1 MEVMRQVNIF
11 GLLRTGYEDLFHLVD
26 SDTEYL
32 NKRLH
37 ELDSQTRAQNG
48 IMVGVHVRHG
58 DRSPL
63 EFKYQRS
70 YIPLEHYADAAQDFI
85 ANLNSIKNGS
95 KPTHLSETAS
105 KIILASDD
113 PDVYNSSTFSSA
125 LSAQEMILLGS
136 KSDLDASPPP
146 SLNSP
151 FADENISWE
160 GGFSADVFW
169 GLGSSS
175 EPSSSLRERD
185 DSLEDER
192 RKPPSEL
199 TMRLRTL
206 VGRAYLMDLAV
217 LGQADR
223 VVCAV
228 SSIAC
233 RLLAVMMGWEGGI
246 LDGGWKNVDGDF
258 DWRGIVW

>member
-1 MEVMRQVNIF
+1 MRQANIF
-11 GLLRTGYEDLFHLVD
+11 GLLRAGYEDLFHLVD
-26 SDTEYL
+26 PDAEYL

-37 ELDSQTRAQNG
+37 ELDSQIRAQSG
-48 IMVGVHVRHG
+48 IIVGVHVRHG
-58 DRSPL
+58 DRHPL

-70 YIPLEHYADAAQDFI
+70 YIPLEHYADAAQKLI
-85 ANLNSIKNGS
+85 ANPYSIKNGS

-105 KIILASDD
+105 RTVLASDD

-125 LSAQEMILLGS
+125 ISAQEMILLAS
-136 KSDLDASPPP
+136 KSPLDASHP
-146 SLNSP
+146 SLPNSP

-160 GGFSADVFW
+160 GGFFTDVFW

-175 EPSSSLRERD
+175 KSLGSPQERD
-185 DSLEDER
+185 ELLEDQR
-192 RKPPSEL
+192 RKPPSER
-199 TMRLRTL
+199 TIQLRKF

-233 RLLAVMMGWEGGI
+233 RLLAVMMGWERAI